1 MLTGFL
7 LEESLADRRA
17 AQGLHVTA
25 AERWSVPHPAPYQP
39 AVWTALRFEEDD
51 ARAFEWMERF
61 SRALKPA
68 WYVNAS
74 TDAGTVFVAFRG
86 RVFSYPRGDAAARAQ
101 VTRFGLQ
108 AGVPSWQLDWPE

>member
-1 MLTGFL
+1 MLRGIL
-7 LEESLADRRA
+7 LEESLADRSA
-17 AQGLHVTA
+17 ARGLHITA
-25 AERWSVPHPAPYQP
+25 AERWPVLHPAPFQP
-39 AVWTALRFEEDD
+39 AVFTALRFEEEA

-74 TDAGTVFVAFRG
+74 TDKHVFVAFAG
-86 RVFSYPRGDAAARAQ
+86 RVFSYTRGDAAARAG
-101 VTRFGLQ
+101 VARFGLS

>member
-1 MLTGFL
+1 MLTGIL
-7 LEESLADRRA
+7 LEESLADRDA
-17 AQGLHVTA
+17 ARGLHVTA
-25 AERWSVPHPAPYQP
+25 AERWTVAHHAPDQP
-39 AVWTALRFEEDD
+39 AVWTALRFEEDE

-74 TDAGTVFVAFRG
+74 TDVQVFVAFAG
-86 RVFSYPRGDAAARAQ
+86 RVFSYPRGDAAARAG
-101 VTRFGLQ
+101 VTRFGLS